1 MDMEVE
7 KMPKIMKLSALRNHS
22 EILDEVRHGDPV
34 FLTKN
39 GEGRYAILD
48 IDEYESLK
56 CGLWQRLF
64 SELDESLNV
73 ADRFGW
79 VAEEKADDFI
89 DRMIADA
96 GLGLYGRQ
104 FLQGS
109 KPTSIASSRVS
120 K

>member
-1 MDMEVE
+1 MEVE
-7 KMPKIMKLSALRNHS
+7 KMPKIMKLSALRNYS
-22 EILDEVRHGDPV
+22 EVLDEVRQGEPV

-56 CGLWQRLF
+56 YGLWQRLF
-64 SELDESLNV
+64 SELDESLGV

-89 DRMIADA
+89 DRLTTDA
-96 GLGLYGRQ
+96 
-104 FLQGS
+104 
-109 KPTSIASSRVS
+109 KT
-120 K
+120 